1 MINITNRLGNANK
14 NHDEISFHTYQ
25 NVGIQSLSCISMIP
39 WTAAHQALLSITN
52 SQSLFKLMF
61 TESEMPYNHA
71 IL

>member
-25 NVGIQSLSCISMIP
+25 NVGIQSLSCISMIS
-39 WTAAHQALLSITN
+39 WTAAHQAFLSITN

-61 TESEMPYNHA
+61 TKSEMPYNHA